1 MAARAL
7 VALLAVDVAS
17 ACWTLDLGHN
27 LNPGSAHATCP
38 GVPNGEVCAPDGSSN
53 YHFWDGAYHNGIFR
67 GVFQTNQCSNDK
79 WGYCPLCDPPQYL
92 VYANHSANCV
102 NQTVPAPQYDPKDG
116 PHGAQL
122 RGRVG
127 MTLAG
132 VNIYG
137 PEEAGFGFGPNPMPC
152 TDGTGYCYAGVD
164 VPTCESALDIM
175 CSATGSKVVHELM
188 LDSCGGHAPLTTTR
202 RTGIYPIYTPES
214 PEGYCYDAD
223 CPCFEK
229 SNDRYGRNSNL
240 TVAEC
245 ACYNVCD
252 EVSNTDCGSVSC
264 DAMLASGDFHC
275 ADDFCPTCPKKN
287 CARAVR
293 VAPRHDRGLP
303 RDGAAPRRDC
313 NGAITALRRDTTAP
327 RRDTTTPRRDGAP
340 RHGGLRRRGRLAGRA
355 RGARVL
361 RREQLLP
368 DAVAE
373 DLFVDAETG
382 AVDYGILAVENSLRG
397 SINKAFDLLLQ
408 HDLRI
413 YGEIV
418 VTEGPLDYTR
428 FLVLSTTDAGPP
440 LARPKTSL
448 AFAVIDRPGA
458 LAEALGEFGRRQG
471 SKRERNSQLQRLIS
485 RPFSTRGRGINLLKL
500 ESRPRRRTTGAG
512 FTYVFFLGFEGTLR
526 DEPCVA
532 AVKALLERCAF
543 VRFLGSDDAAP
554 PVEREGSGNV
564 ADPALL
570 QI

>member
-38 GVPNGEVCAPDGSSN
+38 GVPNG
-53 YHFWDGAYHNGIFR
+53 
-67 GVFQTNQCSNDK
+67 QTNQCSNDK

-152 TDGTGYCYAGVD
+152 ERTARRFDRFPRRRAEKCVLNPRARPGTDGTGYCYAGVD

-188 LDSCGGHAPLTTTR
+188 LDSCGGHAFPYHYHNDNACDYDHSLKQHSVLIGIALDGHGIYGLYESYNETSEEQVTPDDLDACNGHTHGVPANATYGVDEAAVYA

-245 ACYNVCD
+245 SCYNVCD

-275 ADDFCPTCPKKN
+275 ADDFCPTCPKRNWCDKSCGFGA
-287 CARAVR
+287 CA
-293 VAPRHDRGLP
+293 D
-303 RDGAAPRRDC
+303 
-313 NGAITALRRDTTAP
+313 
-327 RRDTTTPRRDGAP
+327 
-340 RHGGLRRRGRLAGRA
+340 
-355 RGARVL
+355 
-361 RREQLLP
+361 
-368 DAVAE
+368 
-373 DLFVDAETG
+373 
-382 AVDYGILAVENSLRG
+382 
-397 SINKAFDLLLQ
+397 
-408 HDLRI
+408 
-413 YGEIV
+413 
-418 VTEGPLDYTR
+418 
-428 FLVLSTTDAGPP
+428 
-440 LARPKTSL
+440 
-448 AFAVIDRPGA
+448 
-458 LAEALGEFGRRQG
+458 
-471 SKRERNSQLQRLIS
+471 
-485 RPFSTRGRGINLLKL
+485 
-500 ESRPRRRTTGAG
+500 
-512 FTYVFFLGFEGTLR
+512 
-526 DEPCVA
+526 
-532 AVKALLERCAF
+532 
-543 VRFLGSDDAAP
+543 
-554 PVEREGSGNV
+554 PVV
-564 ADPALL
+564 ADIAERRLKRL
-570 QI
+570 FA

>member
-188 LDSCGGHAPLTTTR
+188 LDSCGGHAFPHSVLIGIALDGH
-202 RTGIYPIYTPES
+202 GIYGLYESYNETSEEQVTPDDLDACNGHTHGVPANATYGVDEAAHYHTTSWAPYTVGCFGPVDSVDECKS
-214 PEGYCYDAD
+214 LYQGDEVETEASTHGHLPDLHAGVARGAATAD

-287 CARAVR
+287 WCDKSCGFGTCADPV
-293 VAPRHDRGLP
+293 VADIAERRLK
-303 RDGAAPRRDC
+303 RLFAWDGAGCSRD
-313 NGAITALRRDTTAP
+313 ALWT
-327 RRDTTTPRRDGAP
+327 
-340 RHGGLRRRGRLAGRA
+340 
-355 RGARVL
+355 
-361 RREQLLP
+361 
-368 DAVAE
+368 
-373 DLFVDAETG
+373 
-382 AVDYGILAVENSLRG
+382 
-397 SINKAFDLLLQ
+397 
-408 HDLRI
+408 
-413 YGEIV
+413 
-418 VTEGPLDYTR
+418 
-428 FLVLSTTDAGPP
+428 
-440 LARPKTSL
+440 
-448 AFAVIDRPGA
+448 
-458 LAEALGEFGRRQG
+458 
-471 SKRERNSQLQRLIS
+471 
-485 RPFSTRGRGINLLKL
+485 
-500 ESRPRRRTTGAG
+500 
-512 FTYVFFLGFEGTLR
+512 
-526 DEPCVA
+526 
-532 AVKALLERCAF
+532 
-543 VRFLGSDDAAP
+543 
-554 PVEREGSGNV
+554 
-564 ADPALL
+564 
-570 QI
+570 